1 MSSPESTL
9 RSPKWRDRN
18 QEFEYE
24 FEPRSESQQMQ
35 EQSESDRFGV
45 FDIVDAVVP
54 RHDNAK
60 MPALTFRVLII
71 GAVSNIA
78 FTTINTIFSF
88 RTNSFE
94 INPFMTILISYPLG
108 VLMAA
113 TLPVTT
119 FTIPRFFCPF
129 STSLNP
135 PTFTLNPGPFTVK
148 EHALIFIFA
157 SAASNPSYAMYNI
170 ISQKYILGQPIG
182 WGWCLL
188 FSFVCQFY
196 GYGLSGLF
204 RKFLVRPAAM
214 LWPANLSVIAVINS
228 FHSPKASDTQS
239 PEESEV
245 SKALSPQK
253 FMSRHKFFW
262 IAASIMFAWQ
272 WLPSFI
278 APILSAV
285 SLICLIAPN
294 ANNRVK
300 LFGSAAQGVGVAS
313 LTFDWTLISGIGPI
327 TSPLWALANNLFG
340 RLIFMWM
347 LVPILWSY
355 DAFGSD
361 NLLGTNPADGANGT
375 GEFPLGYALNTF
387 VLFANDNSP
396 ISTASLLDGSMQLN
410 QTIYDL
416 VKPVHI
422 TTLLA
427 VNYAS
432 KFLSMTAAVSHM
444 FLWYREEIYVR
455 FTTAARDLDEND
467 IHAQLMDIYPEVP
480 DWWYI
485 CTLLAN
491 SLLALSVCQW
501 GGFELQWW
509 AVVLSTAFA
518 LTMFLPIGVTQAISG
533 QSIAVNVVAELI
545 AGYLLPGQLVGV
557 LTFKTLTYMSIYQGL
572 NLIQDLKLGHYM
584 KLPPRDVFWT
594 QMMASLLACFVNFV
608 TATKVFET
616 IGEKILNGLEGWNAA
631 SYQTF
636 LMTGAVWGAIGP
648 ERFFGDGA
656 PYQNLLYCFLA
667 GVVLPVIPWL
677 FHKLNFGD
685 FWCLISIP
693 LLVTMPDE
701 IGILHSD
708 LITPLI
714 VAVIVNYFIKRFRH
728 AWWSRF
734 AYIMSAAFDTGAAIA
749 VMVIFF
755 VFKMTGISMPFY
767 ALNRIDFEICSPD
780 FFMMCLEHIAEEMSD
795 FGLSDTTV
803 ATQSTA
809 SLFASYAEISESQ
822 LMDSHD
828 DSQLIEQLQ
837 AGSWVR
843 NEVFQITQSNV
854 FSTFILL
861 VIIAN
866 TIMLALETVVSYN
879 RAYCI
884 FNTEIFR
891 ALRLFR
897 AARAIR
903 SLRAL
908 RTVNMLRSLHV
919 IITIVFKSIP
929 AMINIA
935 VLMGITLYIL
945 AVVAT
950 SLYRD
955 VDPRR
960 FGSILTSLFRLFQLM
975 TLDKWSNIVNENRSK
990 SWTIEYFVVFV
1001 IVLETLFIA
1010 VIVNNLQTARAR
1022 INRQRMLR
1030 TSRQIGQVGS
1040 VDSFENMLRTE
1051 TPANGNISFAMSS
1064 DDIAAASAAAA
1075 RSRQEQLAA
1084 EEMLGIDNY
1093 YPAGLPQRTKE
1104 LLETYFMH
1112 LSALEY
1118 NMAAYDK
1125 QQKVLEELVDLGKDK

>member
-636 LMTGAVWGAIGP
+636 LMTGAVWG
-648 ERFFGDGA
+648 
-656 PYQNLLYCFLA
+656 
-667 GVVLPVIPWL
+667 
-677 FHKLNFGD
+677 
-685 FWCLISIP
+685 
-693 LLVTMPDE
+693 
-701 IGILHSD
+701 
-708 LITPLI
+708 
-714 VAVIVNYFIKRFRH
+714 
-728 AWWSRF
+728 
-734 AYIMSAAFDTGAAIA
+734 
-749 VMVIFF
+749 
-755 VFKMTGISMPFY
+755 
-767 ALNRIDFEICSPD
+767 
-780 FFMMCLEHIAEEMSD
+780 
-795 FGLSDTTV
+795 
-803 ATQSTA
+803 
-809 SLFASYAEISESQ
+809 
-822 LMDSHD
+822 
-828 DSQLIEQLQ
+828 
-837 AGSWVR
+837 
-843 NEVFQITQSNV
+843 
-854 FSTFILL
+854 
-861 VIIAN
+861 
-866 TIMLALETVVSYN
+866 
-879 RAYCI
+879 
-884 FNTEIFR
+884 
-891 ALRLFR
+891 
-897 AARAIR
+897 
-903 SLRAL
+903 
-908 RTVNMLRSLHV
+908 
-919 IITIVFKSIP
+919 
-929 AMINIA
+929 
-935 VLMGITLYIL
+935 
-945 AVVAT
+945 
-950 SLYRD
+950 
-955 VDPRR
+955 
-960 FGSILTSLFRLFQLM
+960 
-975 TLDKWSNIVNENRSK
+975 
-990 SWTIEYFVVFV
+990 
-1001 IVLETLFIA
+1001 
-1010 VIVNNLQTARAR
+1010 
-1022 INRQRMLR
+1022 
-1030 TSRQIGQVGS
+1030 
-1040 VDSFENMLRTE
+1040 
-1051 TPANGNISFAMSS
+1051 
-1064 DDIAAASAAAA
+1064 
-1075 RSRQEQLAA
+1075 
-1084 EEMLGIDNY
+1084 
-1093 YPAGLPQRTKE
+1093 
-1104 LLETYFMH
+1104 
-1112 LSALEY
+1112 
-1118 NMAAYDK
+1118 
-1125 QQKVLEELVDLGKDK
+1125 ELVKLTLPACFAEKLHCCQAQ